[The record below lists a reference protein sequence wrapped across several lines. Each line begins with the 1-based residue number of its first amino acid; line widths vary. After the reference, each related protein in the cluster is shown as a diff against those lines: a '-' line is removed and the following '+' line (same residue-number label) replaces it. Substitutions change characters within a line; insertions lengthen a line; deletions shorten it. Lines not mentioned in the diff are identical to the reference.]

1 MKKNKNNFNKQNA
14 DIEDI
19 QMNLSQE
26 DGNVSSD
33 MSFHDD
39 DFQD

>member
-1 MKKNKNNFNKQNA
+1 MKRSKNNYSKQNA

-33 MSFHDD
+33 MSY
-39 DFQD
+39 DF